1 MFPTVDESLGNV
13 MNRENID
20 KLITEALAIEAH
32 EAVEAGAVGFMA
44 RAMTLATLP
53 YRVTS
58 GTEFT
63 RSNGLFTL
71 RIVAPSNV
79 GLPYGSYPRLLLS
92 WLTTE
97 AVRTRSPVL
106 ELGPTLSGFMTELG
120 LIPAGGRWGTIHR
133 LRDQMRR
140 FFSSMVSC
148 SYSDKTQDG
157 ETGFRITKE
166 YKLWWDPKAP
176 EQPPFW
182 KSTVTLSLDFFEE
195 IIKKPVP
202 VDMRAFKALKQSPMA
217 LDIYCWLTY
226 RMSYM
231 RKPVEIPWPALQMQF
246 GADYA
251 NDAQGIRNFKRNFLN
266 QLKSVLVVYPGAKA
280 EPGEIGLILKPG
292 KSHIAKHSVHII
304 DVQTT
309 EQQTLSSPALS
320 TPTVEPP
327 APLPSPTP
335 VLVSLPKPA
344 LTPAPS
350 KMVESSVIRLSTET
364 YEKAKKVAPGW
375 DVYALEHDWREWV
388 KDKERPKDPDAAFIG
403 FCKQRFQK
411 KGRP

>member
-1 MFPTVDESLGNV
+1 

-32 EAVEAGAVGFMA
+32 EALEAGAVGFMA
-44 RAMTLATLP
+44 RAMTLASMP
-53 YRVTS
+53 YRATS

-97 AVRTRSPVL
+97 AVRNRSPML
-106 ELGPTLSGFMTELG
+106 ELGPTLSGFMAELG
-120 LIPAGGRWGTIHR
+120 LIPAGGRWGTIDR

-140 FFSSMVSC
+140 LFSSSVSC
-148 SYSDKTQDG
+148 SYNDKNQDS

-166 YKLWWDPKAP
+166 YKLWWDPKLP

-195 IIKKPVP
+195 VIKKPVP
-202 VDMRAFKALKQSPMA
+202 IDMRAFKALKQSPMA

-231 RKPVEIPWPALQMQF
+231 RKPVEIPWPALQIQF

-251 NDAQGIRNFKRNFLN
+251 NDAQGLRNFRRNFLN
-266 QLKSVLVVYPGAKA
+266 QLKSVLVVYPDAKVDS
-280 EPGEIGLILKPG
+280 GEIGLLLKPSKPHIG
-292 KSHIAKHSVHII
+292 KTAFPII
-304 DVQTT
+304 DVKPTASQT
-309 EQQTLSSPALS
+309 
-320 TPTVEPP
+320 
-327 APLPSPTP
+327 LPSPTP
-335 VLVSLPKPA
+335 ITRVSPSVPPSPTPVKVSSPRPA
-344 LTPAPS
+344 KIPVAD
-350 KMVESSVIRLSTET
+350 SSVIRLSTET

-375 DVYALEHDWREWV
+375 DVYALEHDWREWIA
-388 KDKERPKDPDAAFIG
+388 DKERPKNPDAAFVG
-403 FCKQRFQK
+403 FCKQRFEK